1 MELFIHGFIPGL
13 VLILFAVAISFFAI
27 PTIAPAVLFT
37 GSFVLLAI
45 AVFFHWDQFGTSE
58 YERSTVRWNI
68 KDHAIT
74 VLLATI
80 IVGCLIFYAMNKAAS
95 SGVALPAGVGGFF
108 GESDLPPLSVP
119 TFGGGLNEIAMTA
132 GSRISALMRKGR
144 LNL

>member
-13 VLILFAVAISFFAI
+13 VLILLAVAISFFAI
-27 PTIAPAVLFT
+27 PSVAPAVLFT
-37 GSFVLLAI
+37 GSFVLLAV

-58 YERSTVRWNI
+58 YERATVRWNI

-74 VLLATI
+74 VMLAAI
-80 IVGCLIFYAMNKAAS
+80 IVGCLIFYMMNRAAA
-95 SGVALPAGVGGFF
+95 SGVALPAAVGGYF
-108 GESDLPPLSVP
+108 GASDLPPLSMP
-119 TFGGGLNEIAMTA
+119 TMGGGLSEIAMTA